1 VLGGEERFDFRGS
14 QFDNARLKILG
25 EGTARL
31 VAPEADGLRV
41 VIPQSA
47 PVEEVGFG
55 PKFGLRGDFE
65 IVATF
70 EIVQISSPKNGYG
83 VGPRIYITTATEDE
97 QAATVA
103 RLKRVREGDVFSAH
117 RARYLA
123 TEQGERR
130 RDHMTATVPTTAK
143 VGRLGLRRIG
153 TNLQF
158 LATEGEAEMAA
169 SIRSVSFTDAD
180 VSSVR
185 ISLHTGGANTA
196 GDVRWKDVLI
206 RADEFVQPRGSRTAG
221 RLLALGALLAAVV
234 LGIAGWRS
242 RRWRT

>member
-1 VLGGEERFDFRGS
+1 
-14 QFDNARLKILG
+14 
-25 EGTARL
+25 
-31 VAPEADGLRV
+31 
-41 VIPQSA
+41 
-47 PVEEVGFG
+47 
-55 PKFGLRGDFE
+55 
-65 IVATF
+65 
-70 EIVQISSPKNGYG
+70 
-83 VGPRIYITTATEDE
+83 
-97 QAATVA
+97 
-103 RLKRVREGDVFSAH
+103 
-117 RARYLA
+117 
-123 TEQGERR
+123 
-130 RDHMTATVPTTAK
+130 
-143 VGRLGLRRIG
+143 
-153 TNLQF
+153 
-158 LATEGEAEMAA
+158 MAA